1 MGGVRLGAELRPAGS
16 EDTCPYVAI
25 VIIGVISDTHGLL
38 RSEALAALRGSDY
51 IIHAGDIGDSAILR
65 ELGKIAPVTAIR
77 GNVDREGWAKKIP
90 ATNVLEVGDIS
101 IYVLHNL
108 AELDL
113 KPEAAGFAAV
123 VYGHSHVA
131 KQETRNG
138 VLYFNPGSAGPRRF
152 RLPVTIGRL
161 KVKDGKVSG
170 EIIEI
175 CGGEK

>member
-1 MGGVRLGAELRPAGS
+1 
-16 EDTCPYVAI
+16 VAI

-38 RSEALAALRGSDY
+38 RPEALAALRGSDY